1 MVTFHPGA
9 RPGSDGSTVSK
20 TSLCVSDT
28 PRSGLHVGTGPILT
42 SENNSKTKQ
51 HSSCHDSKHLRI
63 PINNATPS
71 FPARHVPFDNRH
83 TQAQAFC
90 LKLAGGI
97 HTNRPRFWGPLQP
110 LSFFCGD
117 TSQPAIHTEISH
129 TRTTLCLFQGG
140 QHSLLLN
147 QHPRTVLAFCAHV
160 HGILPLQIRP
170 HHGIRVAPPGL
181 HPLHLSH
188 SPQQSRPRNANAALI
203 SSSRRVDVLPWGD
216 LDGDLDGRA

>member
-51 HSSCHDSKHLRI
+51 HSSWHDSKHLRI

-110 LSFFCGD
+110 LSFFCGEHVAAGD
-117 TSQPAIHTEISH
+117 THRNLPHSHHPLFVSGGATLPASQSTPPYSTRFLCTCTWHTTPPNSPPSWH
-129 TRTTLCLFQGG
+129 SSRTT
-140 QHSLLLN
+140 
-147 QHPRTVLAFCAHV
+147 
-160 HGILPLQIRP
+160 RP
-170 HHGIRVAPPGL
+170 
-181 HPLHLSH
+181 
-188 SPQQSRPRNANAALI
+188 SPTPSI
-203 SSSRRVDVLPWGD
+203 SFT
-216 LDGDLDGRA
+216 ATE